1 MPETIAV
8 PEVGTV
14 IPDLP
19 LLAAT
24 GASTLHQVLDSRR
37 AVVFFL
43 RSADCAICLGH
54 VKKLMR
60 MEEAGELRGAQVVL
74 IAPGDRDAA
83 AELTRRVA
91 NPQATTWASGEHH
104 ADIGLGK
111 FLAVQHSGTFVVD
124 AEGRILSRRTS
135 VLPMSSFSGDE
146 VVAALS

>member
-1 MPETIAV
+1 MPDTIAV

-19 LLAAT
+19 LLGT
-24 GASTLHQVLDSRR
+24 STTSTMHEVLGSRR

-43 RSADCAICLGH
+43 RAADCAICLGH
-54 VKKLMR
+54 AKKLLR
-60 MEEAGELRGAQVVL
+60 MEQAGELHGAQVVL

-91 NPQATTWASGEHH
+91 DPRASSWASGDHH
-104 ADIGLGK
+104 ADLGLGK

-124 AEGRILSRRTS
+124 EDGRILARRTS

-146 VVAALS
+146 VVAALR

>member
-19 LLAAT
+19 LI
-24 GASTLHQVLDSRR
+24 GPSTTSTMREVLDSRR

-43 RSADCAICLGH
+43 RAADCAICLGH
-54 VKKLMR
+54 VKKLLR
-60 MEEAGELRGAQVVL
+60 MEQAGQRRDAHVVL

-83 AELTRRVA
+83 AELARRVA
-91 NPQATTWASGEHH
+91 NPRASTWASGEHH

-124 AEGRILSRRTS
+124 EDGRILARRTS

-146 VVAALS
+146 VVAALG